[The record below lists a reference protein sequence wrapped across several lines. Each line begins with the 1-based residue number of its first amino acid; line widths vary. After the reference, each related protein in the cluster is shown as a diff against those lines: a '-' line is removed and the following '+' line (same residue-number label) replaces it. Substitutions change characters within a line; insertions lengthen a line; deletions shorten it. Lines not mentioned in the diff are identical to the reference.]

1 MWKAHRYVLQHLLC
15 MNKHRFMKSHL
26 FVAGQCHCSCPV
38 SCSLG
43 WYNMASSQRSQLT
56 WWQITGGIWK
66 QLGAHFET
74 WAQIMTTYQMY
85 VWGDGAQYTESGES
99 MMVFSCGIVIDPK
112 RTNIFPLFLCR
123 EVTWHDQRQKVVN
136 LFLLDEGYG
145 YLKIDLVL
153 IMHWSSK
160 SIQYSMCLPLEGTV
174 SWWCN
179 HVCLPGPSPLA
190 ACLLN
195 QKLVI
200 WWVPGH
206 ILGT

>member
-1 MWKAHRYVLQHLLC
+1 MPLLLPSKLFPWMIQHGIFPKISTDLVA
-15 MNKHRFMKSHL
+15 NYWRHL
-26 FVAGQCHCSCPV
+26 EAVGSPLRDMSPNHDHIP
-38 SCSLG
+38 
-43 WYNMASSQRSQLT
+43 
-56 WWQITGGIWK
+56 
-66 QLGAHFET
+66 
-74 WAQIMTTYQMY
+74 MY

-123 EVTWHDQRQKVVN
+123 EVTWHDQRKKVVN